1 MAGTAAVVRL
11 EDVHKTYRTGEVDVH
26 AVRGVSL
33 EIARGEF
40 VAFMGSSG
48 SGKSTL
54 MNLLGCL
61 DRPTRGRYLLDG
73 FDVSGL
79 DRDQL
84 ADIRN
89 RKLGFV
95 FQSFNLLPRTS
106 ALENV
111 ELPLLYGEHRL
122 TNAELGEK
130 ARKVLATVG
139 LSGREDHHPSQ
150 LSGGQQQRV
159 AIARALINDP
169 EVVLADEPTGNLDSR
184 TSLEIMDIFQKLNER
199 GITIVM
205 VTHETDIAAFAKRNI
220 VMRDGT
226 VQTDQPSR
234 TTPDCGKRNEEFG
247 DQEMKFESTFKIAF
261 RALRRNKLR
270 SVLTALGIIIGVG
283 AVIAMVSIG
292 NGAKAQVEQQ
302 IASLGENVIL
312 IFSGSVTSSG
322 IRTGWGSAGTL
333 KIEDAEAIR
342 REVPGVIAVSEEV
355 ISTRQVSAGNQNWFT
370 RVYGESP
377 EYFDIRQWPLSD
389 GASFTG
395 QDVRS
400 SNKVCVIGRTT
411 ASQVFGS
418 EDPIGQVLRI
428 QGVPFLVTGVL
439 TPKGLSPQG
448 TDQDDIVIM
457 PYTSAMKRVIGGST
471 LRGINVQVASPNDL
485 APAQQQITELL
496 RQRHNIRAGRDDD
509 FTVRNQQEIA
519 ETATATSRIMA
530 LLLGAIASVSLIVG
544 GIGIMNIMLVS
555 VTERTREIGV
565 RLAVGAHGR
574 DILTQFLIEAVTL
587 SVIGGA
593 IGILLGLGASRM
605 LSVFAHWPTLISIPS
620 IIAAFFVSAAVGIF
634 FGFYPAREAARL
646 DPIEALRYE

>member
-1 MAGTAAVVRL
+1 M
-11 EDVHKTYRTGEVDVH
+11 
-26 AVRGVSL
+26 
-33 EIARGEF
+33 
-40 VAFMGSSG
+40 
-48 SGKSTL
+48 
-54 MNLLGCL
+54 
-61 DRPTRGRYLLDG
+61 
-73 FDVSGL
+73 
-79 DRDQL
+79 
-84 ADIRN
+84 
-89 RKLGFV
+89 
-95 FQSFNLLPRTS
+95 
-106 ALENV
+106 
-111 ELPLLYGEHRL
+111 
-122 TNAELGEK
+122 
-130 ARKVLATVG
+130 KV
-139 LSGREDHHPSQ
+139 
-150 LSGGQQQRV
+150 
-159 AIARALINDP
+159 
-169 EVVLADEPTGNLDSR
+169 
-184 TSLEIMDIFQKLNER
+184 
-199 GITIVM
+199 
-205 VTHETDIAAFAKRNI
+205 
-220 VMRDGT
+220 
-226 VQTDQPSR
+226 
-234 TTPDCGKRNEEFG
+234 
-247 DQEMKFESTFKIAF
+247 ESTFKIAF

-342 REVPGVIAVSEEV
+342 HEVPGVIAVSEEV

-389 GASFTG
+389 GASFIG

-439 TPKGLSPQG
+439 TAKGLSPQG

-471 LRGINVQVASPNDL
+471 LRGINIQVVSPNDL